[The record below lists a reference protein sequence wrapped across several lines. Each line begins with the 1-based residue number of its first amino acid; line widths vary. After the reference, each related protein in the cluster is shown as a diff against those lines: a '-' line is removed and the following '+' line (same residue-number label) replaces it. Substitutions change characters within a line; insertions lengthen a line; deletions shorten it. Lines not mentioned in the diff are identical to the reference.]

1 MSRNPIALAARQQ
14 VSSSTFNSWFRQ
26 SKVLDDDGKPLI
38 VYHGSGAPTII
49 RFKPGVDGAG
59 WFSVDPDLANCF
71 ASEGGGGRGDTLYPV
86 YLSLQNPLD
95 VRTEEGQKIMIQAAL
110 LMPAATTSEKLAVLG
125 YDGLIATEC
134 GSTTYLAF
142 RPEQIKS
149 ATGNCGAFSPTS
161 PDIRFSFVG
170 SRSAQSD
177 SRALAA
183 ARERLASG
191 ADAEDVRKETG
202 WFRGSDAEFR
212 YEIDDSSA
220 TYAVKNGKPFDMD
233 SLSVRDGDEFL
244 LSDVLHHPALFS
256 AYPRLA
262 NVRVQIANRT
272 GVRGS
277 FDGGTNT
284 IELSNE
290 YSPKSVISTLLHEIQ
305 HVVQDIEGF
314 ACGGAPLGA
323 TPMQVRPYQGVAAY
337 LAALER
343 LAGVDVSGYE
353 PSSLGDVD
361 PVSFVQSWD
370 APRQSLNCQLTH
382 EQAEWI
388 NGLGDYL
395 FVEGT
400 EFATVFEVL
409 GDDAIRDIETG
420 AVGLNPVL
428 AYHRLAGEV
437 EARNTQ
443 ARQHMT
449 AADRVA
455 KSPHE
460 TADVEGE
467 DVIVI
472 SSRFSK
478 DRAR

>member
-1 MSRNPIALAARQQ
+1 MSRNPKSLAILSQ
-14 VSSSTFNSWFRQ
+14 VDSQAFRAWFRQ
-26 SKVLDDDGKPLI
+26 SKVVDAKGDPLV
-38 VYHGSGAPTII
+38 VYHGTNTEIRAFDQKESRNGFWFSDDISDASDYGNGTVEAYISLKNPAYFERTSGDKGLIDAIA
-49 RFKPGVDGAG
+49 KAKVDG
-59 WFSVDPDLANCF
+59 N
-71 ASEGGGGRGDTLYPV
+71 
-86 YLSLQNPLD
+86 
-95 VRTEEGQKIMIQAAL
+95 
-110 LMPAATTSEKLAVLG
+110 
-125 YDGLIATEC
+125 DGLIVTSPED
-134 GSTTYLAF
+134 GDGNGMHWPTNYVAF

-149 ATGNCGAFSPTS
+149 ATGNCGTFCPTN

-170 SRSAQSD
+170 SRSAHAD

-191 ADAEDVRKETG
+191 EDAENVRKETG
-202 WFRGSDAEFR
+202 WFRGNDTEFR

-220 TYAVKNGKPFDMD
+220 TYALKNGKPFDMD
-233 SLSVRDGDEFL
+233 SLSVRSGDEFL

-262 NVRVQIANRT
+262 NVRVKIANRT
-272 GVRGS
+272 GARGS

-290 YSPKSVISTLLHEIQ
+290 YSPQSVFSTLLHEIQ
-305 HVVQDIEGF
+305 HVLQDIEGF
-314 ACGGAPLGA
+314 ARGGAPLGA
-323 TPMQVRPYQGVAAY
+323 TPMQVRPYHGVAAY

-370 APRQSLNCQLTH
+370 APRQSLNCRLTP

-409 GDDAIRDIETG
+409 AGDAVRDIECGVTG
-420 AVGLNPVL
+420 PNPVL

-455 KSPHE
+455 KSPNE